1 MIAVD
6 PLGHTEFDKKGEKAF
21 FPALGKPILLLTNR
35 AEGMVTNSEKK

>member
-6 PLGHTEFDKKGEKAF
+6 PLGHTVIKKGEKEF